1 MRIATACASYLVAPT
16 GCGPA
21 AARSRTKARHHPRPT
36 KRRPEHPMPA
46 CASRAVVACHTA
58 SDIGLACVLLSGA
71 LRSLRT
77 RSAVSFA
84 GDHDGVGVG
93 ALRGCTYVL
102 RSRAPAA
109 TSSET
114 VRRGNDGWLNASTF
128 GQCSSALA
136 QARANRP
143 PGSPPC
149 VSRKLDTEVSP
160 RGTTAGFRRA
170 QTCAELRGLYERIEA
185 GSQLIRKRVQAPSN
199 THAARCLSP
208 GRMANTFGRRGSRI
222 LLAMSST
229 LDALGFLATA
239 SRLHDARRI
248 AYTFSARS

>member
-36 KRRPEHPMPA
+36 KRRRAHPKPA

-102 RSRAPAA
+102 RSRAPAE

-114 VRRGNDGWLNASTF
+114 VRRGNDGWLNDSTF
-128 GQCSSALA
+128 GPWSSALK
-136 QARANRP
+136 ARAKRL

-160 RGTTAGFRRA
+160 RGTTAGFRLA

-185 GSQLIRKRVQAPSN
+185 VSQLIRKRAQAPSN

-208 GRMANTFGRRGSRI
+208 GLMANTFGKRGSRI